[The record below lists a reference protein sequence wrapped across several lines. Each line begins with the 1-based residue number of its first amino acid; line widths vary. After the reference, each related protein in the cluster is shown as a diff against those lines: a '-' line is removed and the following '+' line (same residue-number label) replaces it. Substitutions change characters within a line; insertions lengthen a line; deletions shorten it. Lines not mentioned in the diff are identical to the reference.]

1 MSKREWIELI
11 TYELNQTVRYIAQV
25 DAPFQESVLRKD
37 KSEFIRLDDVRW
49 FDEDKKKIIKYSD
62 LSEGTEDI
70 VYVRA
75 GTILRVSPIRKD
87 KYNFWEKG

>member
-49 FDEDKKKIIKYSD
+49 FDEDKKR
-62 LSEGTEDI
+62 L
-70 VYVRA
+70 
-75 GTILRVSPIRKD
+75 
-87 KYNFWEKG
+87 